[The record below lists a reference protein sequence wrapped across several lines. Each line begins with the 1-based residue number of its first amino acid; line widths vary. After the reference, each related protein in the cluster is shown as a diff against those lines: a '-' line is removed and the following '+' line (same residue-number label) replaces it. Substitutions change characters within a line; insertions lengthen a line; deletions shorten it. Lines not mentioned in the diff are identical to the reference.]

1 MAERLLGRGYEIR
14 KGGERDERRGKGGMI
29 LFCLWL
35 QDIINLKR
43 RAREKKKAE
52 RFANLHLTN
61 PNLGNYFVYQTS
73 LIPNDELFFKEKNDP
88 W

>member
-1 MAERLLGRGYEIR
+1 ME
-14 KGGERDERRGKGGMI
+14 GGERVEQLFLPLVARYNQPKGESTREEAQGAGGK
-29 LFCLWL
+29 
-35 QDIINLKR
+35 Q
-43 RAREKKKAE
+43 

-73 LIPNDELFFKEKNDP
+73 LIPNDELVFKEKNDP

>member
-1 MAERLLGRGYEIR
+1 MPLVPRYNQPKEEREGE
-14 KGGERDERRGKGGMI
+14 KGE
-29 LFCLWL
+29 
-35 QDIINLKR
+35 
-43 RAREKKKAE
+43 EKKIKNKTKKSPNQ

>member
-1 MAERLLGRGYEIR
+1 MGWKE
-14 KGGERDERRGKGGMI
+14 GKGWKNFI
-29 LFCLWL
+29 LPLVPRYD
-35 QDIINLKR
+35 QSKR
-43 RAREKKKAE
+43 ESKEREGGKKRQ

>member
-1 MAERLLGRGYEIR
+1 MEEFYFASSS
-14 KGGERDERRGKGGMI
+14 
-29 LFCLWL
+29 
-35 QDIINLKR
+35 QDIINLKE
-43 RAREKKKAE
+43 RAGERKEEKKGKKKMQ